1 MKKPSKILLSALCL
15 LSLILSTKTKAQTTP
30 VRHLTYK
37 GIPITG
43 SVGHFHNELERKGFT
58 AVKDD
63 KDAVAYHKGVFAS
76 YRVKVTTLFTP
87 LSNTIYGTYTYLDEH
102 GLWKEI
108 QTDFDTFKYHLT
120 EVYGEPSSLKE
131 EFQGPYI
138 KGDGYSIKA
147 LSEGK
152 VNFKGE
158 WNLDNGT
165 IRITVIQTSQGL
177 GCLLIEYMDKEN
189 LALKE
194 KELTTIIRNDL

>member
-1 MKKPSKILLSALCL
+1 MKKISRILLAILCMASIS
-15 LSLILSTKTKAQTTP
+15 LSWETKAQTSP

-63 KDAVAYHKGVFAS
+63 KDAVAYHKGIFAS

-87 LSNTIYGTYTYLDEH
+87 LSSTIYGTYTYLDEH

-108 QTDFDTFKYHLT
+108 QADFETFKYHLT
-120 EVYGEPSSLKE
+120 EVYGKPSTLNE

-138 KGDGYSIKA
+138 KGDGYSMKA

-152 VNFKGE
+152 VNFRGE

-165 IRITVIQTSQGL
+165 IRISVIQTNQGL